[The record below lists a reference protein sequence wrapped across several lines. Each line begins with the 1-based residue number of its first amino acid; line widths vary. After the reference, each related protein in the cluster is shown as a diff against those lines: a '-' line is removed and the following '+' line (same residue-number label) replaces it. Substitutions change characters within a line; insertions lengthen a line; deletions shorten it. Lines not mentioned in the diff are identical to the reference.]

1 MKCCMLLLFLLAGS
15 ALPSEIQAVPL
26 RSLPRQ
32 SPNPVQSQALRSH
45 PRPVQSSP
53 PSQHQHTPIFR
64 PSTPVSSGKKTTIPI
79 ASKNAPLRSASTPAE
94 KQVEQFAQKLRD
106 EMEAQER
113 VLNTY
118 ITTLRKRH
126 TTVEMNLKRVRGIL
140 SGLRQEIANAT
151 RVAEQY
157 QGEERTQAATANL
170 VSSEY
175 TKSKKMY
182 EDEKQNLKFEKEFLD
197 AIIKYIKLRKKC

>member
-1 MKCCMLLLFLLAGS
+1 
-15 ALPSEIQAVPL
+15 
-26 RSLPRQ
+26 
-32 SPNPVQSQALRSH
+32 
-45 PRPVQSSP
+45 
-53 PSQHQHTPIFR
+53 
-64 PSTPVSSGKKTTIPI
+64 
-79 ASKNAPLRSASTPAE
+79 
-94 KQVEQFAQKLRD
+94 
-106 EMEAQER
+106 MEAQER